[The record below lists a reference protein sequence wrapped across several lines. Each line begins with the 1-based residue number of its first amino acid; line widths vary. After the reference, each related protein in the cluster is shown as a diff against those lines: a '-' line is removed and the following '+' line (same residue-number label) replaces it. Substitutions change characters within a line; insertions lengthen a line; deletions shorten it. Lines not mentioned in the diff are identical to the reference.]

1 MTCSEDEVDFR
12 IYRVMAKK
20 LKSQLG
26 EQAKKTKQT
35 ILDAVYQYCNDTVN
49 EVNKGYLEM

>member
-12 IYRVMAKK
+12 VYRVMAKK
-20 LKSQLG
+20 LKVQLG
-26 EQAKKTKQT
+26 EQAKKVKLN

>member
-20 LKSQLG
+20 LKVQLG
-26 EQAKKTKQT
+26 EQAKKVKQN